1 MLEWLGS
8 TADTVASWLAQ
19 WGDMVLELAATP
31 WSLLLLLI
39 FTIIDG
45 FFPPVPSESVVIALT
60 SLSMSGDG
68 PPLLAIVPVAAVGA
82 FVGDFIA
89 YTIGTKVPLRRFR
102 WFRSPRGARTLAWA
116 EHTLEHRG
124 GAFILAARYIP
135 IGRVAVNMSAGAL
148 GFPRRRFV
156 LFAGIAAVCWAIYS
170 TLLGIGAGAV
180 LKDHPVLAVVVG
192 IVLGIALGSVIDLV
206 MRRVFGSPTFEPP
219 VEGEPDDEVEGAPAV
234 VDGAAEPGEDERT
247 TVGRAV

>member
-8 TADTVASWLAQ
+8 TADTFATWLAD
-19 WGDMVLELAATP
+19 WGELVLDVAATP
-31 WSLLLLLI
+31 WSLVLLLV

-60 SLSMSGDG
+60 SLSMTGDG
-68 PPLLAIVPVAAVGA
+68 PPLWAIVPVAAVGA

-89 YTIGTKVPLRRFR
+89 YSIGTKVPLRRLR
-102 WFRSPRGARTLAWA
+102 WFRTERGARTLEWA
-116 EHTLEHRG
+116 ERTLEHRG

-148 GFPRRRFV
+148 GFPRKRFV
-156 LFAGIAAVCWAIYS
+156 FFAAIAAVCWAVYS

-180 LKDHPVLAVVVG
+180 LKDHPLLAVVVG
-192 IVLGIALGSVIDLV
+192 IVLGITLGSLIDVV
-206 MRRVFGSPTFEPP
+206 MRRVFGDPTPKAAA
-219 VEGEPDDEVEGAPAV
+219 D
-234 VDGAAEPGEDERT
+234 AEPSDEAEREP
-247 TVGRAV
+247 VADEPVADGQPR